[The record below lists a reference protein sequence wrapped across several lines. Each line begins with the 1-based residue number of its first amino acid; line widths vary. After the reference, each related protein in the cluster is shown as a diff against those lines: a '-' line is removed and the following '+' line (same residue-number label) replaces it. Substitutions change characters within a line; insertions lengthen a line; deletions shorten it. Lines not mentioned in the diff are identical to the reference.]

1 MKLSIL
7 IYASWV
13 FSHLGCSLHRCQILW
28 KGTLFHQLLSPHL
41 LWILCGRETYVEPVF
56 LLLWWVWKWRYLP
69 PWVHWHYRNFS
80 TLVWCNFFH
89 IVFVLKLKSMNLPFS
104 FIRTISPHLVS
115 RPFALTK
122 LFGRFWKFNTI
133 KSNSTFTEHWKG
145 YGSAMLSSDSL
156 GVIGKK
162 EREWWNATR
171 CKQSEH
177 EQHRNSHP
185 ASRR

>member
-89 IVFVLKLKSMNLPFS
+89 IVFVLKLKSMIYLFHSSEQYLHILSLDHLPSQTLWKILKIQYNKKQLHF
-104 FIRTISPHLVS
+104 HW
-115 RPFALTK
+115 ALK
-122 LFGRFWKFNTI
+122 RI
-133 KSNSTFTEHWKG
+133 WKG
-145 YGSAMLSSDSL
+145 HVILWLSRGNRQEGKGKADLHKHL
-156 GVIGKK
+156 GHQV
-162 EREWWNATR
+162 
-171 CKQSEH
+171 
-177 EQHRNSHP
+177 
-185 ASRR
+185 